1 MSLKSP
7 QKLELDELQFINEL
21 GWLATLS
28 MSISSFVINFAPFA

>member
-7 QKLELDELQFINEL
+7 QKLDLDELQFVNEL

-28 MSISSFVINFAPFA
+28 ISISSFAINFSPFA